1 MAEPLLRSAT
11 RGQRYALIYKTGD
24 DLRQDQLVVQLFE
37 LMDGLLKRE
46 NLDLRLTPYRCAA
59 ASAFCRG
66 SHSMQPQLTA
76 SVRVD
81 VVACLL

>member
-1 MAEPLLRSAT
+1 VAEPLLRSAT

-59 ASAFCRG
+59 IQLVVRSR
-66 SHSMQPQLTA
+66 MQDPAHELPA
-76 SVRVD
+76 
-81 VVACLL
+81 L

>member
-1 MAEPLLRSAT
+1 MAEPLLRGAM
-11 RGQRYALIYKTGD
+11 RAQRYALIYKTGD

-59 ASAFCRG
+59 PSCPCGPGLIG
-66 SHSMQPQLTA
+66 SRSSPMG
-76 SVRVD
+76 R
-81 VVACLL
+81 